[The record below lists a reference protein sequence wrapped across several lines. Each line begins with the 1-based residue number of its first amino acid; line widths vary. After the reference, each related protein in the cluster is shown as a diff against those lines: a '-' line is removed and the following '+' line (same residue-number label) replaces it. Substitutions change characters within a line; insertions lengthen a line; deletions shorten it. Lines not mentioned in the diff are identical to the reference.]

1 MLRNLVWLLL
11 AAAILLVGAD
21 LLYAQTQGYVAYTP
35 SGSGEHAIDRGP
47 GFYLA
52 GYKLSL
58 LVLVFLLWVY
68 TTDWISRDGVELGE
82 GIGMPWQVWGPVS
95 VLSFFLVFFLA
106 TLNIP
111 FFAAGYPLLVL
122 AWFVPLTIYIV
133 MRNARVTDE
142 KKVLTSSHLKNWF
155 SNLGRRKKKEV
166 KAIHPWEMGPP
177 LEMHATTPLQQQN
190 QAILIEARQSPAF
203 VATKILLA
211 DALDNR
217 AEKIMLDY
225 AQDAVAIRYYVDGI
239 WHNAAPLVDI
249 PQPKGPPL
257 KAPPNREVGDMM
269 LAVMK
274 KVANL
279 NIMDRRNRQEGK
291 FRTEIAG
298 SKYDTTLLSQGTQ
311 TGERVLATF
320 QLVTKHIP
328 TLEELGMRDG
338 LRDKLKELI
347 GPGASGVV
355 VFASLPQDG
364 LSALWT
370 ASLRSTDRL
379 MRDFMSIQDE
389 ANLERDIENVELVKY
404 NLKAGETPDKLL
416 PKLLLKQPEVVCIP
430 HVPNGETAAALC
442 NYSLNEDRP
451 HLGLTSTRAKDASE
465 ALLRVAALGV
475 PIDLFA
481 RSVKGVVF
489 VRLVRK
495 LCELCREAVQPTP
508 ELLQRLGIPPGR
520 VQVLYREKQPPP
532 PGQPPPQKKKGEP
545 EVCPACRGLGYRS
558 RTGIYEVLIVD
569 DKIRQALVRQ
579 APVDDIRKL
588 ARQGGNRS
596 LQEEGILIMAL
607 GTTSLTELQRVMK
620 Q

>member
-21 LLYAQTQGYVAYTP
+21 ILLAQGYDPAYRP
-35 SGSGEHAIDRGP
+35 PGGGNAIDRGP

-52 GYKLSL
+52 GYKLFL

-68 TTDWISRDGVELGE
+68 TTDWISRDSVELGE
-82 GIGMPWQVWGPVS
+82 GIGMPWQAWGPIAVF
-95 VLSFFLVFFLA
+95 SFFVVFFAA

-111 FFAAGYPLLVL
+111 FFWAGYPLLVL
-122 AWFVPLTIYIV
+122 SWFVPLTIYIV
-133 MRNARVTDE
+133 MRNGRVTQE
-142 KKVLTSSHLKNWF
+142 QKVLTGAHIKNWF
-155 SNLGRRKKKEV
+155 SNLGRRRKREV
-166 KAIHPWEMGPP
+166 KSIHPWEMGPP
-177 LEMHATTPLQQQN
+177 VEVAATTALQQQN

-203 VATKILLA
+203 VSTKILLA

-225 AQDAVAIRYYVDGI
+225 TQEGVVIRYYVDGI
-239 WHNAAPLVDI
+239 WHNAGPQVEI
-249 PQPKGPPL
+249 PQVKGPPL
-257 KAPPNREVGDMM
+257 KGPPNREVGDMM

-274 KVANL
+274 KIANL
-279 NIMDRRNRQEGK
+279 NIMERRQRQEGK
-291 FRTEIAG
+291 FRTEFAG
-298 SKYDTTLLSQGTQ
+298 AKYDTMLLSQGTQ
-311 TGERVLATF
+311 TGERVLVTF

-328 TLEELGMRDG
+328 MLEELGVRDG
-338 LRDKLKELI
+338 LRDKIKELI

-355 VFASLPQDG
+355 VFASMPQDG

-389 ANLERDIENVELVKY
+389 ANLEREIENVEVVKY
-404 NLKAGETPDKLL
+404 KLAGGETPDKLL
-416 PKLLLKQPEVVCIP
+416 PKLLLKQPEVICIP
-430 HVPNGETAAALC
+430 HVPNGETVAALC

-451 HLGLTSTRAKDASE
+451 HLGLISTRAKDAAE
-465 ALLRVAALGV
+465 TLLRVAALGV
-475 PIDLFA
+475 PMDLFA
-481 RSVKGVVF
+481 KSVRGVVF
-489 VRLVRK
+489 VRLIRK

-508 ELLQRLGIPPGR
+508 ELLQRLGIPAGR

-545 EVCPACRGLGYRS
+545 EICPACRGIGYRG
-558 RTGIYEVLIVD
+558 RTGIYEVLTVD
-569 DKIRQALVRQ
+569 DKIRQALIRQ
-579 APVDDIRKL
+579 ASVDDIRKL
-588 ARQGGNRS
+588 ARQAGNRS